1 MVFIIFHPGEG
12 WCLFTIYEALRAQGL
27 KGMFEVFLF
36 LDFPG
41 ERHFRRL
48 RRGLPSHLWLHT
60 TTSTVRDTIEISLV
74 LYLMMVVTDGC
85 GGLCCAH
92 RTGGAYAV
100 RRSSENIG

>member
-48 RRGLPSHLWLHT
+48 RRGFAF
-60 TTSTVRDTIEISLV
+60 SLV
-74 LYLMMVVTDGC
+74 ATYYNFYR
-85 GGLCCAH
+85 A
-92 RTGGAYAV
+92 
-100 RRSSENIG
+100 